1 MSRGEAMK
9 KFSKSHHGTMN
20 ELNITPLLDLAFV
33 LLVIFIISTA
43 PMVNDLDLNL
53 PTKNK
58 PQKAPQQLPHFIV
71 VEPDGSI
78 FLDTQPMVI
87 GRLRMIL
94 EQLKRKDA
102 ETSVVVHGDAAVV
115 YQVMVDV
122 FDALQHA
129 DIKKVGLAMEKP
141 TPAVLERLLKSLEQP
156 ATN

>member
-1 MSRGEAMK
+1 VSARAEIEIAMK

-58 PQKAPQQLPHFIV
+58 APQAAAKKPHFLIV
-71 VEPDGSI
+71 ESDGRIFFDGQKVEIAP
-78 FLDTQPMVI
+78 LRAYLV
-87 GRLRMIL
+87 RLR
-94 EQLKRKDA
+94 EQDKD
-102 ETSVVVHGDAAVV
+102 TSVVVHGDAAVT

-122 FDALQHA
+122 FDALQQA
-129 DIKKVGLAMEKP
+129 EVKKVGLA
-141 TPAVLERLLKSLEQP
+141 TERPSAAAMQP
-156 ATN
+156 AQMN